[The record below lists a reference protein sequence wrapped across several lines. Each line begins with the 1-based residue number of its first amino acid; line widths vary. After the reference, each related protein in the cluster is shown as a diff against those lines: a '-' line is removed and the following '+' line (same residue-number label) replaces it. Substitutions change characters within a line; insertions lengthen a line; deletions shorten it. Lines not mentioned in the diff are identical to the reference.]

1 VNSDMPRPR
10 PPHLHRE
17 VTRHGRVVWFVR
29 VGKGSRTRIRAT
41 FGTPEFDSE
50 YQVALSGAPRRSGK
64 GPTVG
69 TLAWLVERYRETAA
83 WRDYSLATRRQREN
97 IFKHVIATAG
107 SEPVARITRAVIV
120 AGRDRRG
127 ATPAAARHFLDAMR
141 SLFAWAVDAQHA
153 KFDPT
158 AGIKDP
164 ARRKG
169 SGFPIWQ
176 EEWVQKYY
184 ARWPIGT
191 RQRVWIDM
199 ILSSGLRRGDAVR
212 AGKQHV
218 RVLTKGKERVR
229 VIVIAIQKSG
239 YTVQVTRPILP
250 VLQKT
255 LDAGPCGDLTFIV
268 GARGN
273 PLTKE
278 SFGNEFA
285 DACKLAGVPGRA
297 HGLRKLDATRAANNR
312 ATINELQ
319 ALFGWTDV
327 KMPMLYTKAADRQHL
342 SMEAMDKIG
351 VREADANETATSI
364 PAPKGEVRAITRK
377 GK

>member
-1 VNSDMPRPR
+1 
-10 PPHLHRE
+10 
-17 VTRHGRVVWFVR
+17 VWFVR
-29 VGKGSRTRIRAT
+29 IGRGPRTRIRAA
-41 FGTPEFDSE
+41 FGSPEFDSE
-50 YQVALSGAPRRSGK
+50 YQSALSGTPRRSDK

-69 TLAWLVERYRETAA
+69 TLAWLIERYRESAA
-83 WRDYSLATRRQREN
+83 WREYSLATRRQREN

-107 SEPVARITRAVIV
+107 NEPVARITRGVIV
-120 AGRDRRG
+120 AGRDRRV
-127 ATPAAARHFLDAMR
+127 ATPAAARHFMEAMR
-141 SLFAWAVDAQHA
+141 GLFVWAVEAQHA

-158 AGIKDP
+158 AGVKDI
-164 ARRKG
+164 ARKKG
-169 SGFPIWQ
+169 GGFPIWQ
-176 EEWVQKYY
+176 EDWVQKYY
-184 ARWPIGT
+184 ARWPIST

-199 ILSSGLRRGDAVR
+199 ILYSGLRRGDAVR
-212 AGKQHV
+212 VGKQHV
-218 RVLTKGKERVR
+218 RILTKGKERVR

-268 GARGN
+268 GAKGN
-273 PLTKE
+273 PLKKE
-278 SFGNEFA
+278 SFGNEFR
-285 DACKLAGVPGRA
+285 DACNLAGVPGRA

-342 SMEAMDKIG
+342 SMEAIDKIG
-351 VREADANETATSI
+351 VREVDANETATSI
-364 PAPKGEVRAITRK
+364 PAPKGEVRAVTGKRK
-377 GK
+377 